1 MRRRIHV
8 CHMRM
13 TWMKSEVAEE
23 KGTCDMRR
31 RIHAI

>member
-1 MRRRIHV
+1 MCVI
-8 CHMRM
+8 RM
-13 TWMKSEVAEE
+13 TWMKSKVAEE